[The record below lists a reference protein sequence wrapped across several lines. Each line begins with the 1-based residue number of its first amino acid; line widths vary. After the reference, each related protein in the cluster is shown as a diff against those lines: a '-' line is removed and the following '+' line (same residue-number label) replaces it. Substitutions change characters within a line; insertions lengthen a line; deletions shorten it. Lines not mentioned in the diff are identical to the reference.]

1 MVFDI
6 GVEEEKIGER
16 REYPAVLRS
25 KDLALSR
32 SGRPRDDSPRKKER
46 KETMTTTMMTTN
58 AAACEGL
65 GESKNMR
72 ESTGGNV

>member
-32 SGRPRDDSPRKKER
+32 SGRPCDDSPRKKER
-46 KETMTTTMMTTN
+46 KETMTTTMTTTN

-65 GESKNMR
+65 RESKNMR
-72 ESTGGNV
+72 ESTGVNV

>member
-46 KETMTTTMMTTN
+46 KETMTTTMTTTN
-58 AAACEGL
+58 AAA
-65 GESKNMR
+65 
-72 ESTGGNV
+72 